1 MEKKTVGTERETDS
15 HGRRILYDI
24 FANTHTDFED
34 MVRPHTH
41 TYFEIILIEEGVG
54 TDTCGDAPIYA
65 VAGDV
70 VFIAPNAIHNLY
82 HAPEFGRYRSIVVK
96 FSPLFLYPLDA
107 TQSDIDCLF
116 TTPYFRLPVT
126 LFRKESPEAVRL
138 GDMIREIHREK
149 AEKRL
154 GYELALRAKLS
165 ELYLFLVRLLA
176 HAPEVSAPVTE
187 RLTEDSTMKLKAALS
202 YMEENYT
209 YNLSMQ
215 EVAGQVGMDYYQFSR
230 FFRRMTN
237 KRFNEYLSELR
248 LSHAKKMLLTDS
260 KTVSEVA
267 MECGF
272 DYLSYFSD
280 KFKKAYGISPQDFR
294 RKYRGKE

>member
-1 MEKKTVGTERETDS
+1 MEKKAVRAERETDS
-15 HGRRILYDI
+15 HGKRILYDI
-24 FANTHTDFED
+24 FAHTHTDFED
-34 MVRPHTH
+34 RVRPHTH

-54 TDTCGDAPIYA
+54 VDTCGDAPIYA

-82 HAPEFGRYRSIVVK
+82 HAPEFGKYRSIVVK

-107 TQSDIDCLF
+107 TQSDIDSLF
-116 TTPYFRLPVT
+116 TTPCFKLPVN
-126 LFRKESPEAVRL
+126 LFRKESAEAARL
-138 GDMIREIHREK
+138 GEMIRGVYRECS
-149 AEKRL
+149 EKQL
-154 GYELALRAKLS
+154 GYELALRAKFS

-176 HAPEVSAPVTE
+176 RVPAVSAPTTE
-187 RLTEDSTMKLKAALS
+187 RLTDDSAMKLKSALS
-202 YMEENYT
+202 YMEQNYT
-209 YNLSMQ
+209 YNISMQ
-215 EVAGQVGMDYYQFSR
+215 EVAEQVGMDYYQFSR

-248 LSHAKKMLLTDS
+248 LSRAKKMLLTDD

-280 KFKKAYGISPQDFR
+280 KFKKLYGIAPQDFR
-294 RKYRGKE
+294 KKYRGKE

>member
-1 MEKKTVGTERETDS
+1 MEKKAVRAERETDS
-15 HGRRILYDI
+15 RGKRILYDI
-24 FANTHTDFED
+24 FAHTHPEFEAR
-34 MVRPHTH
+34 VRPHTH

-54 TDTCGDAPIYA
+54 VDTCGDAPIYA

-82 HAPEFGRYRSIVVK
+82 HAPEFGKYSSIVVK

-107 TQSDIDCLF
+107 TQSDIDSLF
-116 TTPYFRLPVT
+116 TTPYFNRPVT
-126 LFRKESPEAVRL
+126 LFRKESDEAARL
-138 GDMIREIHREK
+138 GDLMRGIYREY
-149 AEKRL
+149 AEKQL

-165 ELYLFLVRLLA
+165 ELYLFLVRRLA
-176 HAPEVSAPVTE
+176 GSSKAVQPVTD
-187 RLTEDSTMKLKAALS
+187 RITADSTMKLKSALS
-202 YMEENYT
+202 YIEENYA
-209 YNLSMQ
+209 YSISMQ
-215 EVAGQVGMDYYQFSR
+215 EVAEYIRMDYYQFSR
-230 FFRRMTN
+230 FFRSMTG

-248 LSHAKKMLLTDS
+248 LSHAKKMLLTDN

-280 KFKKAYGISPQDFR
+280 KFKKLYGIAPQDFR
-294 RKYRGKE
+294 KKYRGKE

>member
-126 LFRKESPEAVRL
+126 LFRKESPEAIRL
-138 GDMIREIHREK
+138 GGMIREIHRER

-176 HAPEVSAPVTE
+176 HAPEVSAPVAE

-202 YMEENYT
+202 YMEESYT

-215 EVAGQVGMDYYQFSR
+215 EVAEQVGMDYYQFSR

>member
-126 LFRKESPEAVRL
+126 LFRKESPEAIRL
-138 GDMIREIHREK
+138 GGMIREIHRER
-149 AEKRL
+149 ARSGSVTSWRSAQSFRSFTCSWSVCLPTRRRSPHRL
-154 GYELALRAKLS
+154 PSG
-165 ELYLFLVRLLA
+165 
-176 HAPEVSAPVTE
+176 
-187 RLTEDSTMKLKAALS
+187 
-202 YMEENYT
+202 
-209 YNLSMQ
+209 
-215 EVAGQVGMDYYQFSR
+215 
-230 FFRRMTN
+230 
-237 KRFNEYLSELR
+237 
-248 LSHAKKMLLTDS
+248 
-260 KTVSEVA
+260 
-267 MECGF
+267 
-272 DYLSYFSD
+272 
-280 KFKKAYGISPQDFR
+280 
-294 RKYRGKE
+294 